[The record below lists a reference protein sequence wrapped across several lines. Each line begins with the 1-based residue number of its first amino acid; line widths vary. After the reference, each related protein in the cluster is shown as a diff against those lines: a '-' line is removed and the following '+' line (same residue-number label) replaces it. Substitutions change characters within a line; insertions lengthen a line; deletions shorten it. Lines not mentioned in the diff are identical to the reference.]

1 MSSSYT
7 KNVSKLLAVDKIRF
21 YKLFELFQ
29 FSIIFLVL
37 AILFSKAIDGI
48 FKSDTESI
56 SKKSSLQLH
65 VELVVISFLYCVVS
79 YYVHK
84 FAHIIP
90 SIMSVIDNDFKPHS
104 TLDYSIHIVFIV
116 VFVKMNSSLVKRLK
130 HLKYVK

>member
-1 MSSSYT
+1 MSSYT
-7 KNVSKLLAVDKIRF
+7 KNVSKFLAIDKIRF
-21 YKLFELFQ
+21 YKLFELLQ

-37 AILFSKAIDGI
+37 AILLSKAIDGI

-65 VELVVISFLYCVVS
+65 FELVVISFLYCVVS

-90 SIMSVIDNDFKPHS
+90 SIMSVFDNDFRPYS
-104 TLDYSIHIVFIV
+104 TLDYSVHIVFIV